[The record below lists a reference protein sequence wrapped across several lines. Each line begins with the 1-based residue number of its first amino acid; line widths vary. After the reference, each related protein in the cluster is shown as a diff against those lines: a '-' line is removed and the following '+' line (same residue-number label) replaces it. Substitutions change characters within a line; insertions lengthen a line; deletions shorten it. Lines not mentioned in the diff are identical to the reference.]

1 MPKTISAAEA
11 RRRFAE
17 ITDEVR
23 MGKESYS
30 IVRHGKEV
38 ARLVPPSGNIDPEVD
53 PNLEA
58 DMKAFFDQY
67 GDVMEKLAKY

>member
-1 MPKTISAAEA
+1 MKTISAAEA

-23 MGKESYS
+23 TQGTSYA

-38 ARLVPPSGNIDPEVD
+38 ARIVPPEDIVSDSID
-53 PNLEA
+53 PNLEN
-58 DMKAFFDQY
+58 DIQEFFDEY
-67 GDVMEKLAKY
+67 RDVLVELAKR